1 LNSDPKMLD
10 GLKSKVPFKIA
21 DKKSAKKN
29 AKA

>member
-1 LNSDPKMLD
+1 MLD